1 MADKGTLRSDLNN
14 FTILH
19 NEFIESELLTIN
31 EKMVFIAIKRHLNW
45 EKNNSFP
52 SLKTIC
58 KYSRLSKPT
67 VIKTLKSL
75 EDKKIIRIEHR
86 RDDEQNCNKSNL
98 YVLYDFKE
106 LWVSKE
112 EEVESVIEGY
122 EENRII
128 SILESKGYV
137 VTKEKELESEPAKAQ
152 NQASEILNQFDVVNT
167 TLNSTKSQ
175 VQERYTLDQIK
186 EIYEYNIMI
195 ADHPEQKQSIDS
207 IMNILHTTLN
217 STRESIRVGKE
228 DKPAMTVISKLM
240 KLTFS
245 EILYAI
251 NKFNSVTEKISN
263 PTGYMLTILYN
274 AKEQMS
280 LEIANQVEHDMTNG
294 LM

>member
-1 MADKGTLRSDLNN
+1 
-14 FTILH
+14 
-19 NEFIESELLTIN
+19 
-31 EKMVFIAIKRHLNW
+31 
-45 EKNNSFP
+45 
-52 SLKTIC
+52 
-58 KYSRLSKPT
+58 
-67 VIKTLKSL
+67 
-75 EDKKIIRIEHR
+75 
-86 RDDEQNCNKSNL
+86 
-98 YVLYDFKE
+98 
-106 LWVSKE
+106 
-112 EEVESVIEGY
+112 
-122 EENRII
+122 
-128 SILESKGYV
+128 
-137 VTKEKELESEPAKAQ
+137 
-152 NQASEILNQFDVVNT
+152 
-167 TLNSTKSQ
+167 
-175 VQERYTLDQIK
+175 
-186 EIYEYNIMI
+186 MI